1 MWLQAKEH
9 RGWPGSQEKQG
20 KKEGSSPTGLKGMG
34 VEGGGLALL
43 TPPSP
48 ILASRTAREQI
59 SAVLCHLVCGIF
71 FLVALGNSYSRQ
83 SVMSHIQYGNVL

>member
-1 MWLQAKEH
+1 MARKPREA
-9 RGWPGSQEKQG
+9 G
-20 KKEGSSPTGLKGMG
+20 KEGRVLPYRSQRDG

-59 SAVLCHLVCGIF
+59 SAVLCHLVCGIL